1 MTGRHAFRKAK
12 TGILSPRDMKTC
24 GLPLPFTNPHLVQTR
39 RSDLFLFFLTEDHVH
54 RGLWGVMAVA
64 LRSSLRHLARLSAAP
79 ARGVVSGLLGPS
91 MRALAVRCE
100 TREQGLVGDPNIR
113 KQLTVSAHTQ
123 AARHGL
129 GDGCNRS
136 ATFLTA
142 AGALVRGLC
151 QCCSALA
158 HHLRAA
164 VRPA

>member
-1 MTGRHAFRKAK
+1 
-12 TGILSPRDMKTC
+12 
-24 GLPLPFTNPHLVQTR
+24 
-39 RSDLFLFFLTEDHVH
+39 
-54 RGLWGVMAVA
+54 MAVA